1 MRTDY
6 RRGAM
11 DADALGDD
19 PVAALATWIEAAA
32 EAGAEEPNA
41 MALATVSAEGV
52 PSVRFV
58 LCKGVTP
65 GGVEDDRTDD
75 GGDDGGDGRAARG
88 TVQGTLRFFTNY
100 ESRKAADVDAT
111 GMAAATF
118 WWDRLERQVRL
129 EGAVARLDAAASD
142 AYFASRPRGSRVG
155 AWASPQ
161 GREVAD
167 REELERLAAEAE
179 ARFEGTD
186 EVPRP
191 PFWGGYVLTPTYV
204 EFWQGRSSRLHDR
217 IAYAWEGG
225 GWRTSRLAP

>member
-6 RRGAM
+6 RRGAL

-19 PVAALATWIEAAA
+19 PLAALATWIEAAA

-65 GGVEDDRTDD
+65 AGADDD
-75 GGDDGGDGRAARG
+75 GTNDGTRDGGGRGA
-88 TVQGTLRFFTNY
+88 VRFFTNY
-100 ESRKAADVDAT
+100 ESRKAADLDAT
-111 GMAAATF
+111 GVAAATF

-129 EGAVARLDAAASD
+129 EGSVARLDAAASD

-161 GREVAD
+161 GREVED
-167 REELERLAAEAE
+167 REALERLAAEAE

-217 IAYAWEGG
+217 IAYAWEAG